1 MNPADRSLQPTPG
14 FFVHSRDVPVE
25 RITAV
30 EGVVEDA
37 DRLTLQKLLVG
48 QDMVM
53 VSAFKGKGMQ
63 DPMHQHDDH
72 ESVAYLLSGKM
83 RVVIGGVEFIAEP
96 GTAWIHP
103 RGVPHF
109 SEALEDSVQLEI
121 KSPPR
126 KTWTSEVVGEPR

>member
-1 MNPADRSLQPTPG
+1 MIPPDRKLDPTPG
-14 FFVHSRDVPVE
+14 YFVHSKDVRVE

-37 DRLTLQKLLVG
+37 TRLTLQKLLVG

-72 ESVAYLLSGKM
+72 ESVAYLLSGRM
-83 RVVIGGVEFIAEP
+83 RVVIGGTEFIAEP

-126 KTWTSEVVGEPR
+126 KTWKSE

>member
-1 MNPADRSLQPTPG
+1 MIPPERKLDPTPG
-14 FFVHSRDVPVE
+14 YFVHSKDVRVE

-37 DRLTLQKLLVG
+37 TRLTLQKLLVG

-72 ESVAYLLSGKM
+72 ESVAYLLSGRM
-83 RVVIGGVEFIAEP
+83 RVVIGGTEFIAEP

-126 KTWTSEVVGEPR
+126 KTWKSE

>member
-1 MNPADRSLQPTPG
+1 MIPPERKLDPTPG
-14 FFVHSRDVPVE
+14 YFVHSKDVRVE

-37 DRLTLQKLLVG
+37 SRLTLQKLLVG

-72 ESVAYLLSGKM
+72 ESVAYLLSGRM
-83 RVVIGGVEFIAEP
+83 RVVIGGTEFTAEP

-126 KTWTSEVVGEPR
+126 KTWKSE

>member
-1 MNPADRSLQPTPG
+1 MIPPERKLDPTPG
-14 FFVHSRDVPVE
+14 YFVHSKDVRVE

-37 DRLTLQKLLVG
+37 SRLTLQKLLVG

-72 ESVAYLLSGKM
+72 ESVAYLLSGRM
-83 RVVIGGVEFIAEP
+83 RVVIGGTEFIAEP

-126 KTWTSEVVGEPR
+126 KTWKSE